1 MAEAKERR
9 AATEADQAA
18 LDEQRLGRSVAIGL
32 PLVTVVGGAITAVVA
47 GPATGVLVLAAGLLL
62 GVIALGWAS
71 LRILS
76 GDVALSPELMALDSA
91 SRGAD
96 SLTSRKNML
105 LRALKDLE
113 NERAIGKIEPEDYE
127 QITQTYRSELKTLL
141 KRIDE
146 TLAPH
151 RAKAEELVE
160 AHFRKVGLAGEP
172 TVTPVREA
180 PPTRM
185 TCPSCG
191 DSNEAGAK
199 FCKECATKL
208 STSEES

>member
-1 MAEAKERR
+1 MADAE
-9 AATEADQAA
+9 QAA
-18 LDEQRLGRSVAIGL
+18 LDEQRLGRSVSIGL
-32 PLVTVVGGAITAVVA
+32 PIATVGGGAITAALA

-76 GDVALSPELMALDSA
+76 GDVALPPELVELESTA
-91 SRGAD
+91 RGAD
-96 SLTSRKNML
+96 ALTSRKNML

-113 NERAIGKIEPEDYE
+113 NERAIGKIEAEDYD
-127 QITQTYRSELKTLL
+127 QLTQTYRVELKTLL

-160 AHFRKVGLAGEP
+160 AHFRKIGLDIEAAKPAEESP
-172 TVTPVREA
+172 PAPVTGRV
-180 PPTRM
+180 
-185 TCPSCG
+185 TCPACG

-199 FCKECATKL
+199 FCKECASKL
-208 STSEES
+208 SPAAEAS

>member
-1 MAEAKERR
+1 MAE
-9 AATEADQAA
+9 QGS
-18 LDEQRLGRSVAIGL
+18 LDEQRLGRSVSVGL
-32 PLVTVVGGAITAVVA
+32 PIATVLGAAITAVLA

-76 GDVALSPELMALDSA
+76 GDVELSPELMALDSTV
-91 SRGAD
+91 RGAD
-96 SLTSRKNML
+96 ALISRKNML

-113 NERAIGKIEPEDYE
+113 NERAIGKIEAEDYE
-127 QITQTYRSELKTLL
+127 QITQTYRAELKTLL

-151 RAKAEELVE
+151 RAKAEELALE
-160 AHFRKVGLAGEP
+160 HFRKVGLAGEP
-172 TVTPVREA
+172 EAKPTPQAKPA
-180 PPTRM
+180 PESAPERI
-185 TCPSCG
+185 TCPKCG

-208 STSEES
+208 SPSAEAR